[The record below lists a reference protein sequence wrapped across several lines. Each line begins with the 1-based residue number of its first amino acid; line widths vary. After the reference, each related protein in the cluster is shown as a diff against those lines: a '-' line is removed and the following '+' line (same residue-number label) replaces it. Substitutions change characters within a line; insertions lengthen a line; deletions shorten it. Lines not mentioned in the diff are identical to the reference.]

1 MTGRRLLVAH
11 YPQTMAFA
19 ASSFPVV
26 VPQHQLDAFD
36 AIWSWLA
43 QPGGWWTAEQK
54 VAIAARTREAEAR
67 PLWDR
72 RPSTIDDLC
81 VEAAE
86 GEPLSPLVTDVVE
99 RVAVEAGSIERS
111 WADAVIAILGDAAYA
126 ELVCVVASV
135 VPIDRACTLLGRT
148 IEPLPDPGIGDPTGE
163 RASETVDIGAYVP
176 AQTGFAG
183 ANVAKS
189 LSVAP
194 TANMMRLGL
203 VRALYSG
210 TRFGELRWDDGP
222 LNRPQVELIAARTSA
237 LNECFY

>member
-1 MTGRRLLVAH
+1 MT
-11 YPQTMAFA
+11 FA

-26 VPQHQLDAFD
+26 VPQPQLDAFD

-43 QPGGWWTAEQK
+43 QPGGWWTGEQK
-54 VAIAARTREAEAR
+54 IAAASHARTAEAR

-72 RPSTIDDLC
+72 RPSTIDGLGAT
-81 VEAAE
+81 AAE
-86 GEPLSPLVTDVVE
+86 GEPLSPLVVDTIE
-99 RVAVEAGSIERS
+99 RIAVEAGSIERT
-111 WADAVIAILGDAAYA
+111 WAEAVIAILGDAAYA
-126 ELVCVVASV
+126 ELVSVVASV
-135 VPIDRACTLLGRT
+135 VPIDRACALLGRP
-148 IEPLPDPGIGDPTGE
+148 IEPLPDPAAGEPSGE
-163 RASETVDIGAYVP
+163 RAAETVGIGSYLPV
-176 AQTGFAG
+176 QVGFDG

-210 TRFGELRWDDGP
+210 TRFGELKWDDGP
-222 LNRPQVELIAARTSA
+222 LNRPQVELVAARTSA

>member
-1 MTGRRLLVAH
+1 MT
-11 YPQTMAFA
+11 FA

-26 VPQHQLDAFD
+26 VPQPQLDAFD

-43 QPGGWWTAEQK
+43 QPGGWWTGEQK
-54 VAIAARTREAEAR
+54 IAAASHARTAEAR

-72 RPSTIDDLC
+72 RPSTIDGLGAT
-81 VEAAE
+81 AAE
-86 GEPLSPLVTDVVE
+86 GEPLSPLVVDTVE
-99 RVAVEAGSIERS
+99 RIAVEAGSIERT
-111 WADAVIAILGDAAYA
+111 WAEAVIAILGDAAYA
-126 ELVCVVASV
+126 ELVSVVASV
-135 VPIDRACTLLGRT
+135 VPIDRACALLGRP
-148 IEPLPDPGIGDPTGE
+148 IETLPDPAAGEPSGE
-163 RASETVDIGAYVP
+163 RAAETVGIGSYLPV
-176 AQTGFAG
+176 QVGFDG

-210 TRFGELRWDDGP
+210 TRFGELKWDDGP
-222 LNRPQVELIAARTSA
+222 LNRPQVELVAARTSA

>member
-1 MTGRRLLVAH
+1 MT
-11 YPQTMAFA
+11 FS
-19 ASSFPVV
+19 ASSFRVA
-26 VPQHQLDAFD
+26 VPQPQLDAFD

-43 QPGGWWTAEQK
+43 EASGWWTGEQK
-54 VAIAARTREAEAR
+54 IAIASRARAAEAR
-67 PLWDR
+67 PLWNR
-72 RPSTIDDLC
+72 RPSTIEGLC
-81 VEAAE
+81 VDAAD
-86 GEPLSPLVTDVVE
+86 GEPLSPLVVDIVE
-99 RVAVEAGSIERS
+99 RVAAEAGSIERA

-148 IEPLPDPGIGDPTGE
+148 IEPLPDPKIGEPTGE
-163 RASETVDIGAYVP
+163 RADETIDIGAYVP
-176 AQTGFAG
+176 AQTGFVG

-194 TANMMRLGL
+194 TANLMRLGL

-210 TRFGELRWDDGP
+210 TRFGELRWDDAP
-222 LNRPQVELIAARTSA
+222 LNRPQVELVAARTSA

>member
-1 MTGRRLLVAH
+1 MT
-11 YPQTMAFA
+11 FA

-26 VPQHQLDAFD
+26 VPQPQLDAFD

-43 QPGGWWTAEQK
+43 QPGGWWTGEQK
-54 VAIAARTREAEAR
+54 IAAASHARTAEAR

-72 RPSTIDDLC
+72 RPSTIDGLGAT
-81 VEAAE
+81 AAE
-86 GEPLSPLVTDVVE
+86 GEPLSPLVVDTVE
-99 RVAVEAGSIERS
+99 RIAVEAGSIERT
-111 WADAVIAILGDAAYA
+111 WAEAVIAILGDAAYA
-126 ELVCVVASV
+126 ELVSVVASV
-135 VPIDRACTLLGRT
+135 VPIDRACALLGRP
-148 IEPLPDPGIGDPTGE
+148 IETLPDPAAGEPSGE
-163 RASETVDIGAYVP
+163 RAAETVGIGSYLPV
-176 AQTGFAG
+176 QVGFEG

-210 TRFGELRWDDGP
+210 TRFGELKWDDGP
-222 LNRPQVELIAARTSA
+222 LNRPQVELVAARTSA